1 MKEIRLLPLV
11 IIAVGALFA
20 LKGIGLIFGE
30 SYLIGGGGPAMAQD
44 AAAQDAGAQDAAAQD
59 AGAQDS
65 MAKEEPAGGDSGD
78 QENAAAGDMAPD
90 MEGGQ
95 DAADGAE
102 AMDAAGDGQQDG
114 GKPKQNTDMTAAE
127 AKEDEPSFLQ
137 RVLGGRSRSRD
148 AVLESL
154 AERRKELEARD
165 KEIDLRENLLKA
177 AEQRVE
183 KRIAE
188 LKELEARLAV
198 ANDVRSEED
207 DERLKNVVTMYESM
221 KAKDAARIFNR
232 LDMSVVV
239 DVASKM
245 SARQMALVLAEME
258 SEVAQRLTL
267 ELSAK
272 PAQPVA
278 DASGGGDLPKI
289 MGTRPAN

>member
-1 MKEIRLLPLV
+1 MSEIRLLPLV

-20 LKGIGLIFGE
+20 LKGIGLFFGE
-30 SYLIGGGGPAMAQD
+30 AYLIGGGGPAMAQD
-44 AAAQDAGAQDAAAQD
+44 AGAQDAGEPD
-59 AGAQDS
+59 AGAEDP
-65 MAKEEPAGGDSGD
+65 MPAEGD
-78 QENAAAGDMAPD
+78 QPPAD
-90 MEGGQ
+90 GG
-95 DAADGAE
+95 DAADGGE
-102 AMDAAGDGQQDG
+102 
-114 GKPKQNTDMTAAE
+114 PEQNTKKTAAE

-137 RVLGGRSRSRD
+137 RVLGGESRSRD

-154 AERRKELEARD
+154 GERRKELEARE

-177 AEQRVE
+177 TEQRVE
-183 KRIAE
+183 QRIGE
-188 LKELEARLAV
+188 LKELEARLSAV
-198 ANDVRSEED
+198 DEQRNDED

-221 KAKDAARIFNR
+221 KPKDAARIFNK

-272 PAQPVA
+272 PVQPVA
-278 DASGGGDLPKI
+278 DANAGGELPKI